1 MKKFRILCLVS
12 AAAALLMSAL
22 SCETIYDDIAPC
34 VTEYRVKFKYEYN
47 IKDVD
52 AFHKEVESV
61 DLWLF
66 STDGRLV
73 WHGSESGEVLR
84 NEDYRMTVPV
94 EPGVYDAVVWGGL
107 KDRPVYVLGADKPES
122 LNDLSVSLKT
132 ESDVDGTYL
141 GEDLTGLY
149 NGFSRVVFEAPEFG
163 GFSDVA
169 VELKKNTNVIRVMLQ
184 YYRSENASGKVMSPG
199 DFDFFIEDSVSEM
212 NYDNS
217 IAGSS
222 PFTYRWWMKN
232 SVSAGFDFEEPGTI
246 TQVNGLFA
254 ERTVGRLMA
263 DRQPVLKVRRNVDGV
278 EIIRLPLVKY
288 LLMIKGEYR
297 KKMGDQEFLDR
308 LDEYNLTFFLDGD
321 DKWYMA
327 AGIHINSWVIVP
339 EQDTEF

>member
-12 AAAALLMSAL
+12 AAVALLMSAL

-132 ESDVDGTYL
+132 ESDVDGTYPRVKL
-141 GEDLTGLY
+141 FYSKRIAQQRAQPRKSGE
-149 NGFSRVVFEAPEFG
+149 P
-163 GFSDVA
+163 
-169 VELKKNTNVIRVMLQ
+169 
-184 YYRSENASGKVMSPG
+184 SGYECHPMPR
-199 DFDFFIEDSVSEM
+199 
-212 NYDNS
+212 
-217 IAGSS
+217 
-222 PFTYRWWMKN
+222 P
-232 SVSAGFDFEEPGTI
+232 
-246 TQVNGLFA
+246 
-254 ERTVGRLMA
+254 
-263 DRQPVLKVRRNVDGV
+263 
-278 EIIRLPLVKY
+278 
-288 LLMIKGEYR
+288 
-297 KKMGDQEFLDR
+297 
-308 LDEYNLTFFLDGD
+308 
-321 DKWYMA
+321 
-327 AGIHINSWVIVP
+327 
-339 EQDTEF
+339 